1 MNARKKVVITGG
13 GVVSGLGLGL
23 ETFWQGLLN
32 NQSSIGVKDQ
42 WGMTD
47 LAHDDEAI
55 YYSPSAP
62 FDVSMFVDNLKPPF
76 PLKYSQL
83 ALAGCRLALQDAKL
97 DISDLVAE
105 RLGLILDT
113 TLSANAATETF
124 LYKLFQDG
132 PAKVSP
138 FIFTKTTTNCAL
150 GDVARAFKLK
160 GPSSI
165 LLGENSA
172 CYGYDLIEEGK
183 ADVVICGGFDEFRET
198 TLLANLQRGNTPSA
212 QGASNTEHRLLSD
225 AIACEEGTTIFG
237 EASAFVVLE
246 SAEHARLRGA
256 TILAELVDYQVS
268 HDEAYHDFIA
278 QRSAESLTD
287 HWRSLCQRTGIRPDE
302 VALLVGGGGLPAHIR
317 AYETP
322 AIRDFWHDA
331 PVPRYTNVK
340 AHTGETFS
348 ASPLLSL
355 LAGALCLHEHKV
367 IGTLYN
373 PDQLGLADVATT
385 HTIDY
390 PFSPGQYAFVNSIHM
405 GGNTVTLALRA

>member
-23 ETFWQGLLN
+23 EAFWQGLLDN
-32 NQSSIGVKDQ
+32 RSSIAVKDE
-42 WGMTD
+42 WSMTD
-47 LAHDDEAI
+47 LATDEAI
-55 YYSPSAP
+55 YYSPSTP
-62 FDVSMFVDNLKPPF
+62 FDVAMYVDNLKPPF

-97 DISDLVAE
+97 DISELVSE

-183 ADVVICGGFDEFRET
+183 ADVVICGGFDELREPT
-198 TLLANLQRGNTPSA
+198 MLANLKRGNTPSA
-212 QGASNTEHRLLSD
+212 HGVTAEYRSLNE

-246 SAEHARLRGA
+246 SEEHARRRGA
-256 TILAELVDYQVS
+256 TILAELIDYQIS
-268 HDEAYHDFIA
+268 HDDAYQDFIA
-278 QRSAESLTD
+278 QRSARSLVD
-287 HWRSLCQRTGIRPDE
+287 HWHSLCQRTGIRPEE

-317 AYETP
+317 GYETP
-322 AIRDFWHDA
+322 AIREFWDESQT
-331 PVPRYTNVK
+331 PLYTNVK

-355 LAGALCLHEHKV
+355 LTGALCLHENKV
-367 IGTLYN
+367 IGTLYD
-373 PDQLGLADVATT
+373 PDQLGLPDVASNK
-385 HTIDY
+385 TIDHT
-390 PFSPGQYAFVNSIHM
+390 FTAGQYAFVNSIHM